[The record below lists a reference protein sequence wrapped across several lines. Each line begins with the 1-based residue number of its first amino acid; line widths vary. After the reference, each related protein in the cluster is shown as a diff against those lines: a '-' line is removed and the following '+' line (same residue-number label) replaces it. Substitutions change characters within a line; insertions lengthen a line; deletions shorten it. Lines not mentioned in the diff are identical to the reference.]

1 MLAEGIYEKYLKNG
15 HGVDLVK
22 YQWLM
27 MLNTYI
33 LVKFKQ
39 KMIQLLF
46 LTVHNTVEEGISKTD
61 IQFHLCL

>member
-1 MLAEGIYEKYLKNG
+1 
-15 HGVDLVK
+15 
-22 YQWLM
+22 

-39 KMIQLLF
+39 KNDSAPLF
-46 LTVHNTVEEGISKTD
+46 KNCSQHKEEGISKTD

>member
-1 MLAEGIYEKYLKNG
+1 
-15 HGVDLVK
+15 
-22 YQWLM
+22 M

-61 IQFHLCL
+61 IQSHLCL